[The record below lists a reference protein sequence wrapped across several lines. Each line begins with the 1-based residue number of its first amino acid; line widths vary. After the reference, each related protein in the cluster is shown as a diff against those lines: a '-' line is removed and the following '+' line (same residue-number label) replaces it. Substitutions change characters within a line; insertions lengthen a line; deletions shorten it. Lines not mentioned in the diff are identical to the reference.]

1 MKQPEI
7 GKRLNEI
14 RIQKGITQKELSDLC
29 SVDIRTIQRIE
40 AGDVEPRMSTLKI
53 LAAALE
59 TEDLFLAQ
67 EVGSETNSIETNNG
81 EIRIAFSVS
90 LIAGIF
96 YFFNFILYSLVLPNF
111 TSISGGPV
119 LFLLSVIHII
129 SGGLFFMGF
138 VFMGRKFRNNL
149 LFIFSIVIIILIPV
163 FVVAD
168 FLARITGHMI
178 FIYMIRATVV
188 MIGITGV
195 MFGMALIKTGNTG
208 KILFTVAGIIQ
219 IIENVMFLVP
229 VFLVQ
234 NIGLWLAVPGNFIL
248 LLIIYTELQKS
259 KIKPSGL

>member
-14 RIQKGITQKELSDLC
+14 RTQKGITQKELSDLC

-59 TEDLFLAQ
+59 TEDLFPAQ
-67 EVGSETNSIETNNG
+67 VGSEANSIKTNNS
-81 EIRIAFSVS
+81 EIRIAFMVS
-90 LIAGIF
+90 LTAGIF
-96 YFFNFILYSLVLPNF
+96 YFFNFILYSLILPHFN
-111 TSISGGPV
+111 SVSDGSV

-138 VFMGRKFRNNL
+138 VFMGRKFQNNL
-149 LFIFSIVIIILIPV
+149 LLIFSIVIIILIPV
-163 FVVAD
+163 FVIAD
-168 FLARITGHMI
+168 FLSRITGHPI

-188 MIGITGV
+188 LFGITGV
-195 MFGMALIKTGNTG
+195 MFGMALIKTGNSG

-219 IIENVMFLVP
+219 IIENVMFLIP
-229 VFLVQ
+229 VVQVQ

-248 LLIIYTELQKS
+248 LLIIYAELQKS
-259 KIKPSGL
+259 KIKPSGF

>member
-1 MKQPEI
+1 
-7 GKRLNEI
+7 
-14 RIQKGITQKELSDLC
+14 
-29 SVDIRTIQRIE
+29 
-40 AGDVEPRMSTLKI
+40 
-53 LAAALE
+53 
-59 TEDLFLAQ
+59 
-67 EVGSETNSIETNNG
+67 
-81 EIRIAFSVS
+81 
-90 LIAGIF
+90 
-96 YFFNFILYSLVLPNF
+96 
-111 TSISGGPV
+111 
-119 LFLLSVIHII
+119 VIHII

-138 VFMGRKFRNNL
+138 VFMGRKLRNNL

-195 MFGMALIKTGNTG
+195 MFGMALIKTGNSG
-208 KILFTVAGIIQ
+208 KVLFTVAGIIQ

-234 NIGLWLAVPGNFIL
+234 NIGLWLAVPGNFLL